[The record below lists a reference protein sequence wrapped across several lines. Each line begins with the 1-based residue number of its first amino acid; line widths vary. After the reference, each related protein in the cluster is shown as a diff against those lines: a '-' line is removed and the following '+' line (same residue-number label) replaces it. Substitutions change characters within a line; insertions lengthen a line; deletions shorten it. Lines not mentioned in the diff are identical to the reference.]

1 MSLRIIEAY
10 KIKTGSKVH
19 FKNIPFISEYV
30 VQLQFST
37 IFLINSQE
45 RTKVQSQELIWR
57 FFVKWIKDKT
67 RGKTGSASGQIFS
80 FLVYMLRVRLVF
92 LKCYRENLSFR
103 NFKLGEK
110 RHKHIAQQIFPDHRT
125 MYFSSYLK
133 QVLSETA
140 VS

>member
-45 RTKVQSQELIWR
+45 RSKVQSQELIWR
-57 FFVKWIKDKT
+57 FFVK
-67 RGKTGSASGQIFS
+67 
-80 FLVYMLRVRLVF
+80 
-92 LKCYRENLSFR
+92 
-103 NFKLGEK
+103 
-110 RHKHIAQQIFPDHRT
+110 
-125 MYFSSYLK
+125 
-133 QVLSETA
+133 
-140 VS
+140 